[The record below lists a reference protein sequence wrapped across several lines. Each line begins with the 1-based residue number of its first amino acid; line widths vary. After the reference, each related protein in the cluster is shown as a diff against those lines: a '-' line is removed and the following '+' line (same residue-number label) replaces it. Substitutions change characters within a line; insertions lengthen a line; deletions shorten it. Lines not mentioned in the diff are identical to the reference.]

1 MGAGHAHTHDHGGWW
16 NYPLDKVGRRMGAV
30 MVAAFLCTLIGMFA
44 LWPDGDAA
52 PPMGFD
58 PNVEYTAATVTD
70 LGVAPCFGFEAD
82 SGIICEIVG
91 FDINDGPRAGNRWET
106 EFSLANTVTPDF
118 TIGDDVVLVRQPD
131 VPDERFE
138 FYFID
143 FERKSRLWVL
153 VALFAVAIIAL
164 GGLVGVRALVSL
176 VGSLGILIVFTLPS
190 ILEGHNPVVVAL
202 VGSSAVAIIA
212 LYLTHGFNHLT
223 TVALLG
229 SFASLAITGLLAWFF
244 IEFTALTGLQDEN
257 AASFQVGANAVNLK
271 GLLLAGVVIGTLGVL
286 DDVTVTQASAVSE
299 IHNANPE
306 HGFGRVY
313 SSALKIGRAHIA
325 STVNTLV
332 LAYAGAS
339 LPLLLLFT
347 QAQQPLGQ
355 ILNAEVVSVE
365 IVRTLVGSIG
375 LVAAIPVTTALAAF
389 VVCNEHAEADH
400 PDHDHEH
407 SHDEPTWRE
416 DMR

>member
-1 MGAGHAHTHDHGGWW
+1 
-16 NYPLDKVGRRMGAV
+16 MGAV

>member
-1 MGAGHAHTHDHGGWW
+1 MA
-16 NYPLDKVGRRMGAV
+16 
-30 MVAAFLCTLIGMFA
+30 AAFACTIIGMIA
-44 LWPDGDAA
+44 LWPAGDAA
-52 PPMGFD
+52 PPVGFD
-58 PNVEYTAATVTD
+58 PDVEYTSATVAD
-70 LGVAPCFGFEAD
+70 LGIGPCFGFDESAD
-82 SGIICEIVG
+82 VKCDLVG
-91 FDINDGPRAGNRWET
+91 FTINDGPRSGGYWQT
-106 EFSLANTVTPDF
+106 EFSHSNAAIPEFAV
-118 TIGDDVVLVRQPD
+118 GQDVVLVRQPD

-143 FERKSRLWVL
+143 YERKSQLWIL

-164 GGLVGVRALVSL
+164 GGFVGVRALVSL
-176 VGSLGILIVFTLPS
+176 VGSLAILIIFTLPS
-190 ILEGHNPVVVAL
+190 ILEGNNPVIVAL

-244 IEFTALTGLQDEN
+244 IGFTELTGLQDEN
-257 AASFQVGANAVNLK
+257 AASFQLGANAVSLQ

-306 HGFGRVY
+306 YRFGRVY
-313 SSALKIGRAHIA
+313 RSALKIGRAHIA

-347 QAQQPLGQ
+347 QAQQPLSQ
-355 ILNAEVVSVE
+355 IINAEVVSVE

-389 VVCNEHAEADH
+389 VVCHEHAE
-400 PDHDHEH
+400 HDHSAE
-407 SHDEPTWRE
+407 DEIDWAT
-416 DMR
+416 

>member
-1 MGAGHAHTHDHGGWW
+1 
-16 NYPLDKVGRRMGAV
+16 MGAV
-30 MVAAFLCTLIGMFA
+30 MAAAFLCTVIAMVA

-52 PPMGFD
+52 PPRGFD
-58 PNVEYTAATVTD
+58 PNVEYAAATVVD
-70 LGVAPCFGFEAD
+70 LDVGPCFGFDESA
-82 SGIICEIVG
+82 GINCDLVG
-91 FDINDGPRAGNRWET
+91 FTIEDGPRAGAYWQT
-106 EFSLANTVTPDF
+106 EYSEGNVGLPDF
-118 TIGDDVVLVRQPD
+118 AVGDEVVLVRQPE

-138 FYFID
+138 FYFVD
-143 FERKSRLWVL
+143 YERKSQLWVL

-164 GGLVGVRALVSL
+164 GGVVGVRALVSL
-176 VGSLGILIVFTLPS
+176 VGSLAILIVFTLPS
-190 ILEGHNPVVVAL
+190 ILEGNNPVIVAL

-229 SFASLAITGLLAWFF
+229 SFVSLAITGLLAWFF
-244 IEFTALTGLQDEN
+244 IGFTNITGLQDEN
-257 AASFQVGANAVNLK
+257 TVAFQVGSNAVNLQ

-306 HGFGRVY
+306 HGFRRVY
-313 SSALKIGRAHIA
+313 GSALKIGRAHIA

-347 QAQQPLGQ
+347 QAQQPLSQ
-355 ILNAEVVSVE
+355 IINAEIVSVE

-375 LVAAIPVTTALAAF
+375 LVAAIPVTTALATF
-389 VVCNEHAEADH
+389 VVC
-400 PDHDHEH
+400 HEH
-407 SHDEPTWRE
+407 SAGGHPGLNHQPH
-416 DMR
+416 